1 LESAVTTPLL
11 DLSAA
16 ADALHRLD
24 NNTPRPGDADLA
36 AAFERLCRQQQEVF
50 EDHIREAEHALWLAE
65 QCPVCEEG
73 GTGPECDECFI
84 AHDALMRRVE
94 DQ

>member
-1 LESAVTTPLL
+1 MTTPLL

-16 ADALHRLD
+16 VDARIRLD
-24 NNTPRPGDADLA
+24 EGIARPGDADLA
-36 AAFERLCRQQQEVF
+36 EKFERHCRQQQEVF
-50 EDHIREAEHALWLAE
+50 EDRIREAEHALWLAE

-73 GTGPECDECFI
+73 AGGPECDTCVIE
-84 AHDALMRRVE
+84 HDQAMRRIE